1 MHYRRRYY
9 RVIMIRILLVS
20 NKNDEFLQFESSGHA
35 GMSEK
40 GSDIVCAAVT
50 ALLKTAVLSLKYA
63 EKCSTGLKVKT
74 DAQSSGNLSAE
85 VIDFSDKDKPGLH
98 YLFEFL
104 AIGLAAIETEYPD
117 YVVLQ
122 IRTC

>member
-1 MHYRRRYY
+1 
-9 RVIMIRILLVS
+9 MIRILLVS
-20 NKNDEFLQFESSGHA
+20 NKNDELLQFESSGHA

-50 ALLKTAVLSLKYA
+50 ALLKTAVLSLIHA
-63 EKCSTGLKVKT
+63 EKCGTGLKVKA
-74 DAQSSGNLSAE
+74 DAQSSGHLSAE
-85 VIDFSDKDKPGLH
+85 VIGFSDKDKPRLH

-117 YVVLQ
+117 YVTVQ
-122 IRTC
+122 IKTD